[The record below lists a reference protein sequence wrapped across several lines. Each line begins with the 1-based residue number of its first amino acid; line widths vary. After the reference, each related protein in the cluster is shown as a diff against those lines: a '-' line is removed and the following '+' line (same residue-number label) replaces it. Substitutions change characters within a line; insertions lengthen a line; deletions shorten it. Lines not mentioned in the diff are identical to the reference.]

1 MGFNKDRA
9 IELAKDAALDYHLT
23 GNLYPPITQPG
34 FHQFAR
40 EAITMVS
47 SGNPDDVV
55 EINFGGQ
62 MKNLTDN
69 ETGLKVTA
77 IEIVNNWRLHDF
89 IGSEEDESGDTG
101 LTS

>member
-1 MGFNKDRA
+1 VGFNKDLA
-9 IELAKDAALDYHLT
+9 IDMQKDAMLDYHLT
-23 GNLYPPITQPG
+23 SNLYPPITQPG

-40 EAITMVS
+40 EAISMVS
-47 SGNPDDVV
+47 SGAADDVV

-69 ETGLKVTA
+69 VTGLKVTA
-77 IEIVNNWRLHDF
+77 IEIVDNWRLHDF
-89 IGSEEDESGDTG
+89 IGSEEDQSGDTG

>member
-9 IELAKDAALDYHLT
+9 IELAKEAALDYHLT

-47 SGNPDDVV
+47 SGNPDDIV

-89 IGSEEDESGDTG
+89 IGSEENESGDTG